1 MSEYYLSAVIHGESK
16 VGKTELATTS
26 PGRIL
31 YLDAEEGGMRYVQQP
46 RITWDPLREDVPAP
60 GDWKICRVKI
70 DNDLTLST
78 AIDFLERGQHSF
90 NSVVWDSITEAQT
103 YLKRAK
109 SATYTLQQSDW
120 GDLLARIEGYITRM
134 RDAVS
139 RQEDMCSLVVIAQSA
154 PRDSDGRM
162 APTVQGAMK
171 NKLAYKLDITG
182 YLFTAVDEAGERRR
196 GLRIE
201 ESREAVAGARWP
213 RGLEKPDVIW
223 DPDIGQIQQ
232 TLEQHMREGH

>member
-1 MSEYYLSAVIHGESK
+1 MSEFYFSGVIHGESK
-16 VGKTELATTS
+16 VGKTELACTS

-46 RITWDPLREDVPAP
+46 RITWDPMREPVPDA

-70 DNDLTLST
+70 DSDLPLST
-78 AIDFLERGQHSF
+78 AIDFLERGKHPF

-109 SATYTLQQSDW
+109 SATYTLQQTDW
-120 GDLLARIEGYITRM
+120 GDLLARIEGYIMRM

-139 RQEDMCSLVVIAQSA
+139 RQEAMKSLVVIAQSA
-154 PRDSDGRM
+154 PRDDGKM

-171 NKLAYKLDITG
+171 NKLAYKLDVTG
-182 YLFTAVDEAGERRR
+182 YLYTMVDDAGERRR

-201 ESREAVAGARWP
+201 ENREAVAGARWP
-213 RGLEKPDVIW
+213 LGLEKPEVIW
-223 DPDIGQIQQ
+223 DPNIEQIQLQ
-232 TLEQHMREGH
+232 LETHMKEHN